1 MAMIIIFQP
10 HNRNSRPQRC
20 SAAEERASPSA
31 DRRLSTPRRQ
41 MGKRQQKNWSKRRNG
56 LQIKRERERERKE
69 DQKNQKKM
77 FKMWVDLMK
86 CDYLVRQGEYGRSG
100 ICPAGL
106 RPLDGIGGQFTLLR
120 LHAVGGWAPGEP
132 RRQLQPRLPHRS
144 SGK

>member
-1 MAMIIIFQP
+1 
-10 HNRNSRPQRC
+10 
-20 SAAEERASPSA
+20 
-31 DRRLSTPRRQ
+31 
-41 MGKRQQKNWSKRRNG
+41 
-56 LQIKRERERERKE
+56 
-69 DQKNQKKM
+69 M

-100 ICPAGL
+100 ICPTGL